1 MFRSNDVNSGAWE
14 WASGGLQSCEK
25 GFAVHKTSA
34 YRRVFKSDTEGF
46 RTMGAVSTTSVKLD
60 AETKDRVQRLA
71 SIKQRSTHWL
81 MREAIEQYVAREE
94 KQEQQRQDA
103 LAVWEEYR
111 TTGLHVTAEEADA
124 WLAKLEAG
132 EDVEPPAC
140 HV

>member
-1 MFRSNDVNSGAWE
+1 MA
-14 WASGGLQSCEK
+14 ASG
-25 GFAVHKTSA
+25 
-34 YRRVFKSDTEGF
+34 
-46 RTMGAVSTTSVKLD
+46 TTSVKLD
-60 AETKDRVQRLA
+60 EATRDRVQRLA

-94 KQEQQRQDA
+94 RLEQQRQDA
-103 LAVWEEYR
+103 VAAWEEYR

-132 EDVEPPAC
+132 EDVDPPEC